1 MSRVV
6 AMCGNILVFV
16 LVGLISLVFSL
27 AAGAEWKGVFPSQSW
42 VEMDPADVALDS
54 TKLDEIAAYLGGR
67 GCIVRHGSLVY
78 SWGNISQR
86 GDVASAVKPWYSH
99 FLFQAVEQG
108 RLASLDTK
116 VVDFEPRL
124 GQINAGLGFKDSDI
138 TFRQMANQTSCYG
151 VEENPGEAFDYNDWQ
166 MALFAD
172 TLFLEIYGQTWGTMD
187 AQVLR
192 PELTDVLD
200 CQDNPTFLAF
210 GINDRAGRM
219 AISPRDFAR
228 FGLLY
233 LNYGNWNGTQ
243 LISGDYARMA
253 VSSPLPNGIPRTNAV
268 AAEMISGQRSIGST
282 NIPDDQFDHLGSY
295 SFLWWTNGADRN
307 GNRFWPDAPLD
318 AYAALGHQNGRRGL
332 AVIPSLDV
340 VLSYNDT
347 TLDQRP
353 SQPHPLNPALEL
365 LVEAATDEPLSGQII
380 VDPTTSAWLAY
391 NRDEDGD
398 GSSDPFF
405 MCGPGD
411 PEGFL
416 YRGTSNP
423 DGTRNGDQ
431 MAIIDKIKG
440 SGANCLYMQIVRS
453 HGGDGESSHNP
464 FTGNDP
470 IQGLNEH
477 VLQQWE
483 TWFLAMDDAGI
494 VIFLI
499 FYDDSAR
506 IWNTGN
512 LVRAEEQS
520 FLETIVQ
527 RFSHHKHLIWC
538 VAEEYQEAYSV
549 NRVKATAAVIR
560 AADEHNHPIAVHKLS
575 GLDFDEFADDPN
587 IDQFAIQ
594 YNVTDPQQ
602 FHDGMVSAWNSAAGQ
617 YNLNMSEA
625 ADYGFGSAARQK
637 HWACAMGGAYV
648 MALGWN
654 FDSVTEPSTVDLEA
668 CGDLVRFF
676 ESTNFNEMQP
686 SDDLKLGST
695 EYVLAK
701 PGESYIAY
709 SSSAG
714 SPIGIRNLPRG
725 TYSLD
730 WLNVENGVQIDEE
743 DVQVPGGDS
752 TWDSPFGP
760 GGEVAVWVQFVSPVV
775 NIPTNRSLIGV
786 R

>member
-1 MSRVV
+1 MGRNLL
-6 AMCGNILVFV
+6 GIL
-16 LVGLISLVFSL
+16 LVGLISLVL
-27 AAGAEWKGVFPSQSW
+27 PLEAGAESKSVIPGESW
-42 VEMDPADVALDS
+42 IQMDPADVD
-54 TKLDEIAAYLGGR
+54 LDESRLDEVASYMGGR
-67 GCIVRHGSLVY
+67 GCIVRHGYLVY
-78 SWGNISQR
+78 QWGDISRR
-86 GDVASAVKPWYSH
+86 GDVASTVKPCYSY
-99 FLFQAVEQG
+99 FLFQALEDA

-124 GQINAGLGFKDSDI
+124 GQINSGLGFKDRDI
-138 TFRQMANQTSCYG
+138 TFRHMANQTSCYG
-151 VEENPGEAFDYNDWQ
+151 VQENPGEAFDYNDWQ

-172 TLFLEIYGQTWGTMD
+172 TLFLEIYGQSWETMD
-187 AQVLR
+187 EQILR
-192 PELTDVLD
+192 PEITDVLD

-210 GINDRAGRM
+210 GINDWAGRM

-233 LNYGNWNGTQ
+233 LNYGNWNGTR
-243 LISGDYARMA
+243 LISEEHARMA
-253 VSSPLPNGIPRTNAV
+253 VSSPLPNTVPRTNAV
-268 AAEMISGQRSIGST
+268 VAEMIPGQRSIGSR
-282 NIPDDQFDHLGSY
+282 NIPDDQFDHSGSY
-295 SFLWWTNGADRN
+295 SWLWWTNVTDRN

-318 AYAALGHQNGRRGL
+318 SYAALGHQNGRRGL

-365 LVEAATDEPLSGQII
+365 LVEAATDEPLSGQIN
-380 VDPTTSAWLAY
+380 VDATTAAWLAY

-398 GSSDPFF
+398 GSPDPFF

-416 YRGTSNP
+416 YRGATNP

-431 MAIIDKIKG
+431 IAIIDKIKG
-440 SGANCLYMQIVRS
+440 TGANCLYMQIVRS
-453 HGGDGESSHNP
+453 HGGDGEPTHNP
-464 FTGNDP
+464 FMGNDP
-470 IQGLNEH
+470 TLGMNEH

-483 TWFLAMDDAGI
+483 TCFQAMDEAGI
-494 VIFLI
+494 VNFLI

-512 LVRAEEQS
+512 LVGADEKN

-527 RFSHHKHLIWC
+527 RFSHHRHLIWC
-538 VAEEYQEAYSV
+538 VAEEYQEVYSI
-549 NRVKATAAVIR
+549 NRVKATAAIIR

-575 GLDFDEFADDPN
+575 GLDFDDFVDDPN

-594 YNVTDPQQ
+594 YNVTDPQE
-602 FHDGMVSAWNSAAGQ
+602 FHDGMVNAWNSAAGQ
-617 YNLNMSEA
+617 YNLNMSET
-625 ADYGFGSAARQK
+625 ADHGFGTTARQK

-654 FDSVTEPSTVDLEA
+654 FDTVTEPSVTDLETW
-668 CGDLVRFF
+668 GDLVRFF

-686 SDDLKLGST
+686 GDDLNLGST
-695 EYVLAK
+695 EYVFAK

-709 SSSAG
+709 SSNAA
-714 SPIGIRNLPRG
+714 G
-725 TYSLD
+725 TYKLE
-730 WLNVENGVQIDEE
+730 WINVENGVTIEQE
-743 DVQVPGGDS
+743 DVQAAGGD
-752 TWDSPFGP
+752 TLWDSPFGS
-760 GGEVAVWVQFVSPVV
+760 GGEVAVWIQFVSSVV
-775 NIPTNRSLIGV
+775 NIPTNWSLIGV